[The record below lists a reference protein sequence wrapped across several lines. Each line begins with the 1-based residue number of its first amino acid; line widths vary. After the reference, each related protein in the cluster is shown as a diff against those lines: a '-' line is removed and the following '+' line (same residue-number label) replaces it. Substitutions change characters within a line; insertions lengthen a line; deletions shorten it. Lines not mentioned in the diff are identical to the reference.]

1 MSESINLSN
10 WLEPPHDR
18 WGFHHVADLLD
29 TVPISNESGDVTALP
44 RESVHLDDVSF
55 TSADGSTTTWGRHLN
70 ETFCDAICVVHK
82 GSIVDERYFNNLTD
96 KSQHLLMSVTKSVT
110 AAALGISIGRV
121 CFPSMNLSLIL
132 HPSLPVQVLMPAQF
146 AISLT

>member
-1 MSESINLSN
+1 MRCIRRTLQTMSESVNLSN
-10 WLEPPHDR
+10 WLEPPHNR

-55 TSADGSTTTWGRHLN
+55 TSADGSLTTWGRHLN

-82 GSIVDERYFNNLTD
+82 GSIVDE
-96 KSQHLLMSVTKSVT
+96 
-110 AAALGISIGRV
+110 I
-121 CFPSMNLSLIL
+121 
-132 HPSLPVQVLMPAQF
+132 
-146 AISLT
+146 